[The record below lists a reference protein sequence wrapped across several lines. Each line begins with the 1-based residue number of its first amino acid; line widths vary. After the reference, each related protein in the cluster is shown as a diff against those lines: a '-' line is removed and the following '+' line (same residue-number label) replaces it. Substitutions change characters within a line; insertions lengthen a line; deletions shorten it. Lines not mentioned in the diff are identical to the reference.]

1 MNKQIILIGNIKA
14 TPLGEVWA
22 AISPRG
28 LIRVDFG
35 ISRTSFEH
43 DVRKQTKSEI
53 EYAPKQVEDAV
64 HQIKEYLMSKRQK
77 FDLTI
82 DWSVLSSDFQRDALR
97 KVFSIPYGETRTYAE
112 VAAQIGHPLAF
123 RAMGRANATNPMPL
137 VIPCHRVIGTDGKLH
152 GYGGK
157 GGIKTKAWLLKMEKD
172 NRS

>member
-1 MNKQIILIGNIKA
+1 MNKQIILIGNIKS

-28 LIRVDFG
+28 LMRVDFG

-53 EYAPKQVEDAV
+53 VYAPKQVEDAV